1 MTSSELLLNLGVL
14 AMVLATNVGV
24 HPIVRERF
32 TRPVIFMGLA
42 ALLYLKH
49 MPTQGND
56 FGFELLGAAAGLGLG
71 VLAATLSKVETDER
85 GRLVTRAGAA
95 FAALW
100 ITVVG
105 ARIAFAYGSDRL
117 FPHAIVTFSR
127 AHDITSSE
135 AWVAMF
141 VLMAFG
147 MVTGR
152 LAVLALQASQQRLSP
167 ATAR

>member
-1 MTSSELLLNLGVL
+1 MNTGQLLLNLGIL
-14 AMVLATNVGV
+14 ALVLATNVGV

-42 ALLYLKH
+42 GLLYLKH

-56 FGFELLGAAAGLGLG
+56 LGFELLGAAAGLGLG
-71 VLAATLSKVETDER
+71 VGAALLGTVETDDQ

-100 ITVVG
+100 IAVVG
-105 ARIAFAYGSDRL
+105 GRIAFAYGSDHL
-117 FPHAIVTFSR
+117 FPHAIVTFSQ
-127 AHDITSSE
+127 AHDITSSD
-135 AWVAMF
+135 AWVVMF

-147 MVTGR
+147 MVIGR
-152 LAVLALQASQQRLSP
+152 LAVLALQASQHRLAP